1 MSTTK
6 KSAGLKKMS
15 GVYYSS
21 FGTFNWVFL
30 YFCGIWHMKI
40 AEVDSYM
47 IIPTGRK
54 VYKVAF
60 LVIRNRQNQILP
72 LNIYTGHLIIFSG
85 SFCYN

>member
-1 MSTTK
+1 
-6 KSAGLKKMS
+6 
-15 GVYYSS
+15 
-21 FGTFNWVFL
+21 
-30 YFCGIWHMKI
+30 MKI